1 MNDCKLAI
9 ACISAE
15 YAESDNCRMEIQFA
29 AKSLRKP
36 VIAVVVGET
45 HSLAS
50 TKSGGVSFFLR
61 PAPPTNKITNFEHVM
76 TIACQ

>member
-45 HSLAS
+45 HSLA
-50 TKSGGVSFFLR
+50 TTNPEVLVSFYVPHPLQIR
-61 PAPPTNKITNFEHVM
+61 
-76 TIACQ
+76 